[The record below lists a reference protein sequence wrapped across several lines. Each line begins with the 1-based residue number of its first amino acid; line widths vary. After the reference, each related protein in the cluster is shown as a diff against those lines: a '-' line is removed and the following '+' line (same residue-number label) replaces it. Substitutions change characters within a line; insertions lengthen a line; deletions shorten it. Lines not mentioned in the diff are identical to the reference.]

1 MTDIDSPTRVTFEFD
16 PQSDGL
22 EVWADDRTPTGLS
35 RYGEQ
40 VLRTSVEQLAYGNVF
55 VDSVR
60 IERVEE
66 TTSAEPMPVVDWD
79 RILSA
84 KSVSTFGPAPVAVAE
99 ELDLDAFIGQLDAA
113 LTPVFGTNGRSVVA
127 EAVRKLLTDG
137 STPTKPTEYLHGRGL
152 NREQLTGVISH
163 YLHDDQE
170 FEGQHSWKLARGL
183 VAAIEAAQLDGTL
196 S

>member
-99 ELDLDAFIGQLDAA
+99 ELDLDAFIGSTRRSRRSSGRTAGASSPKLCASSSPTAA
-113 LTPVFGTNGRSVVA
+113 RRRS
-127 EAVRKLLTDG
+127 RP
-137 STPTKPTEYLHGRGL
+137 STCTAGASTA
-152 NREQLTGVISH
+152 S
-163 YLHDDQE
+163 
-170 FEGQHSWKLARGL
+170 S
-183 VAAIEAAQLDGTL
+183 
-196 S
+196 